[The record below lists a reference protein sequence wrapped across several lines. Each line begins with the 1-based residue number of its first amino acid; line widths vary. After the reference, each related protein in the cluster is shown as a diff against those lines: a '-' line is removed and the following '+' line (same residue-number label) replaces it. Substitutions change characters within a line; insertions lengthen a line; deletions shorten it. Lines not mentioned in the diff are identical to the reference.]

1 MLKWLLGLFKSNGQ
15 KGIVQIDEAV
25 GEFEGWITKFKSGI
39 ENCMS
44 QMVNNSETI
53 TRLNF
58 ENEKL
63 QLRVDKA
70 NKCIQGIT
78 NLMEGV

>member
-44 QMVNNSETI
+44 QMTSNKDVIGKLVE
-53 TRLNF
+53 
-58 ENEKL
+58 ENKDL
-63 QLRVDKA
+63 QLKMDKA